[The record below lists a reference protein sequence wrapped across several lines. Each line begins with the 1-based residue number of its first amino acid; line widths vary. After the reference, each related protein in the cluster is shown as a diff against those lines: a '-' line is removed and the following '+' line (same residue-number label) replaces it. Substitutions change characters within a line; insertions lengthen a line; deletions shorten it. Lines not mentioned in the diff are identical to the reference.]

1 MSLADELLADLEEG
15 GEEVEQS
22 DEDMEAEVADID
34 EASLTTAKSA
44 NTVRN
49 VAKLLDSKEVSLTF
63 QLFRTMGI
71 SFQFFLLTYHKEYRG
86 HLV

>member
-49 VAKLLDSKEVSLTF
+49 VAKLLDSKEVSLIF
-63 QLFRTMGI
+63 
-71 SFQFFLLTYHKEYRG
+71 
-86 HLV
+86 